1 MKGMIT
7 ILLKGKIAIVTGGSN
22 GMGEAVSKRFAHEGA
37 TVVIADMNFDRAK
50 TVAQQIQQQGD
61 NCEVYHQ
68 VDITNVEMVQ
78 SLVKKTVDQF
88 GRIDILVNCAGGVLS
103 DNGKSDNINM
113 SDWDK
118 VVNLNLNGTMNVILE
133 VLPHMKTQKYGKI
146 VNFSS
151 MGAFNPYSVV
161 LHYHAAKGAIESVTS
176 NLAFELAPKGI
187 YVNVIAPGPIM
198 TPFWDKVMPP
208 GPERDDLLNSVAKKE
223 VPIGRLGTAED
234 IAGVALFLSS
244 ELSDF
249 VTGQKINVG
258 GGMGNIVSNNS
269 TFLSSEENTVIN
281 K

>member
-1 MKGMIT
+1 MVT
-7 ILLKGKIAIVTGGSN
+7 LLLKDKIAIVTGGSN
-22 GMGEAVSKRFAHEGA
+22 GMGEAIAKKFAQVGA
-37 TVVIADMNFDRAK
+37 SVVIADMNLEGAK
-50 TVAQQIQQQGD
+50 HVAHQIQQDGGI
-61 NCEVYHQ
+61 CEVYHA
-68 VDITNVEMVQ
+68 VDITDVDQVQ
-78 SLVKKTVDQF
+78 SLVQETINQF
-88 GRIDILVNCAGGVLS
+88 GRVDILANCAGGVLS
-103 DNGKSDNINM
+103 DNGNSDNITM
-113 SDWDK
+113 SDWNT
-118 VVNLNLNGTMNVILE
+118 VVELNLNGTMNVILE
-133 VLPHMKTQKYGKI
+133 VLPHMKKQKYGKI

-151 MGAFNPYSVV
+151 MGAFHPYSVV
-161 LHYHAAKGAIESVTS
+161 LHYHAAKGAIESVTK

-208 GPERDDLLNSVAKKE
+208 GPERDELLKGVANKE

-258 GGMGNIVSNNS
+258 GGMGNIVSYDS
-269 TFLSSEENTVIN
+269 TFLSSTDNAVIN